1 MFFSYIFVNCFFSV
15 SWLLKFWN
23 QDCIKPL
30 EEAKRKENTNHRR
43 QKGRKLSKSL
53 EMTSHCQQWL
63 SLMLFV
69 NYKTT
74 SLNDVIWSSPVVQA
88 TDIFSKKVCCLS
100 GSRDSECCTWN
111 LEVPCNITILLLL
124 LLSVALGNLHV
135 VTCPR
140 SISEVDFSESVDW
153 TRNKFPLSVVSP
165 WRKSIHPMT
174 NVQHSSDYNTA

>member
-1 MFFSYIFVNCFFSV
+1 MTWINLWADTFSLTMVSLWVQPCFKSTKCGLKLVWFNVVFLRFCELYFSA

-53 EMTSHCQQWL
+53 DLTSHCQQWL

-74 SLNDVIWSSPVVQA
+74 SLNDISEGQS
-88 TDIFSKKVCCLS
+88 VCKLKYS
-100 GSRDSECCTWN
+100 W
-111 LEVPCNITILLLL
+111 LLI
-124 LLSVALGNLHV
+124 N
-135 VTCPR
+135 
-140 SISEVDFSESVDW
+140 SISSYGKS
-153 TRNKFPLSVVSP
+153 TVVAKQ
-165 WRKSIHPMT
+165 R
-174 NVQHSSDYNTA
+174 